1 MSEDVYQ
8 QPLLL
13 RVRFEGNF
21 LWGLKNIFKFLKI
34 KAHFQFSPWP
44 IPNLGSKIPK
54 MGTKKRKPSNRAA
67 ETSGVADAL
76 FTKVQQRVLA
86 VLFGNHSRSFYA
98 NELIALVG
106 SGSGAVQRELAQ
118 LEAAGLATV
127 SRVGNQKHY
136 QANSSAPIFEEL
148 HGLVLKTS
156 GLVDVLRSALAPLA
170 AQIDQAFVYGSVA
183 KGTDTSK
190 SDIDL
195 MVICEGVAYAELF
208 AALEPATNRL
218 KRTVNPTVYS
228 QMELDKRN
236 HRGNAFVRRVL
247 AQPKLWVIGEDWKDS
262 LFSEESHRKRIP
274 QGRLEKVRHSV
285 DERKEARMT
294 GSPPEQHAGAI
305 VPALIERRRAD
316 IALLCERYGVREL
329 ALFGSILR
337 SDFDLTSSDVD
348 AAVKFGPPADDSLA
362 HQYFDFKTA
371 LERLLLRPVDLVELE
386 AMPDTR
392 LKRIIER
399 TKVPIYAA
407 AA

>member
-1 MSEDVYQ
+1 M
-8 QPLLL
+8 
-13 RVRFEGNF
+13 G
-21 LWGLKNIFKFLKI
+21 I
-34 KAHFQFSPWP
+34 KE
-44 IPNLGSKIPK
+44 
-54 MGTKKRKPSNRAA
+54 RKPSNRALVG
-67 ETSGVADAL
+67 SSVADAL

-86 VLFGNHSRSFYA
+86 VLFGNHARSFYA

-118 LEAAGLATV
+118 LEAAELVTV

-156 GLVDVLRSALAPLA
+156 GLVDVLRAALAPLA

-195 MVICEGVAYAELF
+195 VVICEGVAYAELF
-208 AALEPATNRL
+208 AALEPATNQL
-218 KRTVNPTVYS
+218 KRTVNPTAYS
-228 QMELDKRN
+228 QMEFDKRN
-236 HRGNAFVRRVL
+236 RRGNAFVRRVL
-247 AQPKLWVIGEDWKDS
+247 AQPKLWVIGEDSKKS
-262 LFSEESHRKRIP
+262 LLSDVASRKRIP
-274 QGRLEKVRHSV
+274 ERHLTKLQHAVAEGAEAPKAGSQVEKR
-285 DERKEARMT
+285 
-294 GSPPEQHAGAI
+294 AGAI
-305 VPALIERRRAD
+305 VPALIELRRGE
-316 IALLCERYGVREL
+316 IAQLCERYGVREL

-348 AAVKFGPPADDSLA
+348 AAVKFGPPAEDSLA
-362 HQYFDFKTA
+362 RQYFDFKTA
-371 LERLLLRPVDLVELE
+371 LERLLMRPVDLVEME

-392 LKRIIER
+392 LKRIIEH